1 MRPTLFPIHRPRVGI
16 SVSAS
21 ALSLVALRRPWF
33 RRPIVKQVV
42 ERSLPS
48 GLLKVSA
55 TEPHIT
61 DLDAFVQELR
71 ALTEGLSERT
81 VALSVPNRAMH
92 MGVFAFDRFP
102 DAPEER
108 AGLIKWRFRE
118 DLNLTIGD
126 ARVMLR
132 VFPTG
137 TRTQVLAVAVR
148 QTILDQYEDVCGR
161 AGLIPVS
168 MGFSHLQLIGL
179 YRRLMKG
186 TRRLCVMH
194 WTGDE
199 FMLLLFDQGQPVFL
213 RTKSMTG
220 GTQDLR
226 RELVGTLQY
235 MADQA
240 TTVHK
245 TGESSF
251 PLYLIGGQSNASITQ
266 LLGGEATV
274 TVPGLRGGWQL
285 EVVPLGWDS
294 LPAHLN
300 NQTGSL
306 NGLSA
311 MATVVG

>member
-1 MRPTLFPIHRPRVGI
+1 
-16 SVSAS
+16 
-21 ALSLVALRRPWF
+21 
-33 RRPIVKQVV
+33 
-42 ERSLPS
+42 
-48 GLLKVSA
+48 
-55 TEPHIT
+55 
-61 DLDAFVQELR
+61 
-71 ALTEGLSERT
+71 
-81 VALSVPNRAMH
+81 
-92 MGVFAFDRFP
+92 
-102 DAPEER
+102 
-108 AGLIKWRFRE
+108 
-118 DLNLTIGD
+118 
-126 ARVMLR
+126 
-132 VFPTG
+132 
-137 TRTQVLAVAVR
+137 
-148 QTILDQYEDVCGR
+148 
-161 AGLIPVS
+161 
-168 MGFSHLQLIGL
+168 
-179 YRRLMKG
+179 
-186 TRRLCVMH
+186 MH
-194 WTGDE
+194 WAGDE

-240 TTVHK
+240 TTVHE

-251 PLYLIGGQSNASITQ
+251 PLYLIGGQSNALITQ

>member
-1 MRPTLFPIHRPRVGI
+1 MRLTLFPIHRPRVGI

-21 ALSLVALRRPWF
+21 TLSLVALRRPWF
-33 RRPIVKQVV
+33 RRPIVKQVR
-42 ERSLPS
+42 ERALPS
-48 GLLKVSA
+48 GVLKVSA

-61 DLDAFVQELR
+61 DLDAFAQELR

-81 VALSVPNRAMH
+81 IALSVPNRAMH

-102 DAPEER
+102 DDPEER

-118 DLNLTIGD
+118 VLYLTIGD
-126 ARVMLR
+126 ARVMLQL
-132 VFPTG
+132 FPAGTG
-137 TRTQVLAVAVR
+137 TQVLAVAVR

-168 MGFSHLQLIGL
+168 LGFSHLQLIGL
-179 YRRLMKG
+179 YRHLMTG

-194 WTGDE
+194 WAEDE
-199 FMLLLFDQGQPVFL
+199 FMLLFDQGQPVFL

-240 TTVHK
+240 TTVHDSS
-245 TGESSF
+245 ESSF
-251 PLYLIGGQSNASITQ
+251 PLYLIGHQSTTSITQ
-266 LLGGEATV
+266 LLGGEATLP
-274 TVPGLRGGWQL
+274 VPGPRGGWQL
-285 EVVPLGWDS
+285 EVVPLGWDKI
-294 LPAHLN
+294 PAHLN

>member
-1 MRPTLFPIHRPRVGI
+1 M
-16 SVSAS
+16 
-21 ALSLVALRRPWF
+21 
-33 RRPIVKQVV
+33 
-42 ERSLPS
+42 
-48 GLLKVSA
+48 
-55 TEPHIT
+55 
-61 DLDAFVQELR
+61 
-71 ALTEGLSERT
+71 
-81 VALSVPNRAMH
+81 
-92 MGVFAFDRFP
+92 
-102 DAPEER
+102 
-108 AGLIKWRFRE
+108 
-118 DLNLTIGD
+118 
-126 ARVMLR
+126 
-132 VFPTG
+132 
-137 TRTQVLAVAVR
+137 LAVAVR

-168 MGFSHLQLIGL
+168 MGFSYLKLIGL

-240 TTVHK
+240 TNVHE

-266 LLGGEATV
+266 LLRGEATV